1 MRFNFSTCVPESEF
15 WARSIWAHYR
25 YPFRIKNAI
34 KTHARTWQCC
44 QISRY
49 FLFIV
54 ISRYFL
60 MMIYIAFMIY
70 RDIKC
75 SSLIPRDLFDNLG
88 PYFGRQESL
97 FVLFGSLFQCSG
109 VLIKR
114 VTPVHS
120 IVFVMSA
127 HAFFAFLGHFWFWMG
142 ICNVP
147 RWNGLGILIPKHM
160 WKIKIGPL
168 EQI

>member
-1 MRFNFSTCVPESEF
+1 MCFGIRIPSPFHLGTLQIHIQNQK
-15 WARSIWAHYR
+15 
-25 YPFRIKNAI
+25 YP
-34 KTHARTWQCC
+34 KTHAWTWQCC

-49 FLFIV
+49 FLIIV

-109 VLIKR
+109 VLGGPE
-114 VTPVHS
+114 TS
-120 IVFVMSA
+120 LLTAGGNVMSA
-127 HAFFAFLGHFWFWMG
+127 HAFFAFLGHFWFWIG

-147 RWNGLGILIPKHM
+147 RWNGLLIPNHM
-160 WKIKIGPL
+160 WKS
-168 EQI
+168 